1 MPRDPIYLDN
11 NATTALLPE
20 VVEAM
25 RGCDEAAYMNPA
37 SQHWAGRRA
46 RQRLEEARDTVARV
60 LGLRT
65 TPTAD
70 RVIFT
75 SGGTEANNL
84 ALLGLAGRRP
94 GRVLISPLEHPSVL
108 KPAEELRRRGF
119 DVQMLPVSEEG
130 VVAADE
136 VPRLL
141 TVDTRLVSV
150 MLANNETGVLQRV
163 PEIARLCDEA
173 GVPLHTDAVQVVGK
187 SAVDFSSL
195 GVTALSCTAHKFHG
209 PRGIGALILRADVP
223 LDPLIYGGFQQ
234 QGLRPGTESVAL
246 AVGFARA
253 LELWEAEGAVRAA
266 RIGSLRDRFE
276 QRLCA
281 DPAIVVNGGSAP
293 RLPHTSNLSFLGCE
307 RQALWMALDVAG
319 VACSTGSAC
328 ASGSSE
334 PSSVL
339 SAMGL
344 EPERIASALRF
355 SLSALTT
362 QREVDEACDL
372 ILTAINDLR
381 RLHQRRKMADAS
393 RKQRPKSL

>member
-25 RGCDEAAYMNPA
+25 RGCDEAGYMNPA

-46 RQRLEEARDTVARV
+46 RRCLEEARDTVARV

-65 TPTAD
+65 TPAAD
-70 RVIFT
+70 RLIFT

-94 GRVLISPLEHPSVL
+94 GRVLISAIEHPSVVG
-108 KPAEELRRRGF
+108 AAQELQRRGF
-119 DVQMLPVSEEG
+119 DVHMIPVSSEG
-130 VVAADE
+130 VVATEE
-136 VPRLL
+136 VHRLL
-141 TVDTRLVSV
+141 TADTRLVSV

-163 PEIARLCDEA
+163 SEIARLCEEA
-173 GVPLHTDAVQVVGK
+173 GVPMHTDAVQVVGK
-187 SAVDFSSL
+187 SPVDFRSL
-195 GVTALSCTAHKFHG
+195 GVAALSCTAHKFHG
-209 PRGIGALILRADVP
+209 PRGIGALILREDIP

-253 LELWEAEGAVRAA
+253 LELWEAEGAVRTA
-266 RIGSLRDRFE
+266 RIATLRDGFE
-276 QRLCA
+276 QRLTA
-281 DPAIVVNGGSAP
+281 DPAIVVNGESAP
-293 RLPHTSNLSFLGCE
+293 RLPHTSNLSFLDCE
-307 RQALWMALDVAG
+307 RQALWMALDIAG
-319 VACSTGSAC
+319 LACSTGSAC

-334 PSSVL
+334 PSPVL
-339 SAMGL
+339 IAMGL
-344 EPERIASALRF
+344 EPERIAGALRF

-362 QREVDEACDL
+362 SPEVDEACDL
-372 ILTAINDLR
+372 ILTAVNDLR
-381 RLHQRRKMADAS
+381 RLHQGRKLADVS